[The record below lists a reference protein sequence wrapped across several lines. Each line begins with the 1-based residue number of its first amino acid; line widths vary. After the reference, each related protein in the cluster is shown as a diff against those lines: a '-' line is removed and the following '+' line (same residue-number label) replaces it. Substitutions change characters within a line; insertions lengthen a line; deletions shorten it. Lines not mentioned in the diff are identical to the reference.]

1 MHIRLTLALTIT
13 LVTAGPAFPVRA
25 QERESL
31 RPTPQQVLDLK
42 RDAALALAQNE
53 PKRALTLAAQ
63 AHRAMPD
70 DLDIYSTLV
79 RAHLALGQIAEAEK
93 QAQWMLDL
101 RTEHPLSLQR
111 AADVREAI
119 GQFDGAIALLNDA
132 YGRVR
137 TPQEKADILTH
148 AARLQRKA
156 GREASAQRLMEEAR
170 KLMPQEPKP

>member
-1 MHIRLTLALTIT
+1 MHTRLTLSLAIAI
-13 LVTAGPAFPVRA
+13 VTAGPASPVRA
-25 QERESL
+25 QDRESL

-42 RDAALALAQNE
+42 RDAAQALEQNE
-53 PKRALTLAAQ
+53 PKRALALAAQ
-63 AHRAMPD
+63 ANRAMPD

-79 RAHLALGQIAEAEK
+79 RAHLALGNITEAEK

-111 AADVREAI
+111 AADVREAL

-137 TPQEKADILTH
+137 TPSEKAAILTQ

-156 GREASAQRLMEEAR
+156 GREASAQRLIEEAR
-170 KLMPQEPKP
+170 KLAPQEPKQ

>member
-13 LVTAGPAFPVRA
+13 LVTAGPASPVRA

-31 RPTPQQVLDLK
+31 RPTPQQFTQLK
-42 RDAALALAQNE
+42 RDAEKAFLQNE
-53 PKRALTLAAQ
+53 PKLALTLAAQ
-63 AHRAMPD
+63 ARRAMPD
-70 DLDIYSTLV
+70 DLEIYSILV
-79 RAHLALGQIAEAEK
+79 RAHLALGQIPEAEK

-132 YGRVR
+132 FGRVR
-137 TPQEKADILTH
+137 TPQEKAAILTQ

-156 GREASAQRLMEEAR
+156 GREASAQRLIEEAY

>member
-1 MHIRLTLALTIT
+1 MHIRLTLSLVIT
-13 LVTAGPAFPVRA
+13 LVTAGPASPVRA

-31 RPTPQQVLDLK
+31 RPTPQQFTDLK
-42 RDAALALAQNE
+42 RGAETFLQNE

-63 AHRAMPD
+63 AQRAMPD
-70 DLDIYSTLV
+70 DLEIYSILV

-137 TPQEKADILTH
+137 TPQEKAAILTQ

-156 GREASAQRLMEEAR
+156 GREASAQRLIEEAR
-170 KLMPQEPKP
+170 KLAPQEPKP

>member
-1 MHIRLTLALTIT
+1 MHIRLTLALAIT
-13 LVTAGPAFPVRA
+13 LVTAGPASPVRA

-31 RPTPQQVLDLK
+31 RPTPQQFTQLK
-42 RDAALALAQNE
+42 RDAEAALLQIE

-70 DLDIYSTLV
+70 DLEIYSTLV
-79 RAHLALGQIAEAEK
+79 RAHLAFGQIAEAEK

-137 TPQEKADILTH
+137 TPQEKAAILTQ

-156 GREASAQRLMEEAR
+156 GRDSSAQRLIEEAH